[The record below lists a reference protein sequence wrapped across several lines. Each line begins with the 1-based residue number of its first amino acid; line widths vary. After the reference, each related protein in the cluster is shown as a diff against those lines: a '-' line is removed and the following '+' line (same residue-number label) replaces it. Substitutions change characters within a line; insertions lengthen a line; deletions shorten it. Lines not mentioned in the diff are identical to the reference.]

1 MKTLL
6 ALTVLVAA
14 AASAAEPTP
23 LLHRFVDLAIS
34 PNGAIVASVEG
45 DASPSGGAPVVR
57 ELILR
62 RVKDGQAISVAL
74 PCGKVPQCW
83 PGSPLWSKDGKQLMF
98 TVRTPGTHRRAI
110 YSVAA
115 DGSAATRLLEFDGTI
130 ENLSQGPHGELAML
144 ATEHANK
151 EVGATQAGAGIAGDA
166 DAAPEEQRI
175 AVLESGSLHFVSPAD
190 LFVYEYDW
198 RPDGRGFIGT
208 AAHGDGD
215 NNWWVA
221 KLYSFDRDGPTARVI
236 YAPPDARHQL
246 TVPKVAPNGR
256 SVAFIAGLMS
266 DFQVTGGDV
275 YTLSLAGEKAATSND
290 TAVNLTP
297 AMPASASSLA
307 WDCSGHLLAGR
318 VRGANSE
325 LVDLGTGT
333 RAVTPKVLWSGA
345 ESLEGP
351 DGMDVAV
358 SMGCPSGATAT
369 VASSFTAAPEIRVGA
384 LGRWRALTS
393 LNSSWSL
400 PAHAQSLTW
409 KSDNF
414 EVQGWLLMPSA
425 AQGKVP
431 MITIVHGGPS
441 AVVTPTFVGPGVAR
455 ALLEKGYALFLPNPR
470 GSFGQGEAFTQANVR
485 DFGYGDLRDILS
497 GIDAAERV
505 APIDDA
511 RLGITGGSYG
521 GYMTMWAVTQTQ
533 RFKAAVAG
541 AGIVNWQSYYGQ
553 NSIDEWMIPFFG
565 ASVYEDP
572 GVYARSSPITYIQNV
587 RTPTFVFV
595 GENDLEC
602 PAPQTQEFWHALK
615 VLGVPTS
622 MMIYPGEG
630 HGLRDPA
637 HIADELQRVLAWF
650 DRYLR

>member
-275 YTLSLAGEKAATSND
+275 YTLPLAGEKAATSND

>member
-130 ENLSQGPHGELAML
+130 ENLSLGPQGELAML

-275 YTLSLAGEKAATSND
+275 YTLPLAGEKAATSND